1 MNVNQESNCKT
12 YLIHIR
18 PNQLLTKDEYQKIYL
33 VIFART
39 LPNDRPSIIS
49 CLRQLA
55 LGTEVKI
62 KTNDEINE
70 ELEEVLIYWRINE
83 SVISEGLR
91 RFKSNLLSV
100 YSEDDHEYKLL
111 KRRDKKFSLLGVS
124 NIRVLSIPESVY
136 LVNQLNSYLEKYL
149 PRQVVKIL
157 K

>member
-1 MNVNQESNCKT
+1 MKEDNYNT

-18 PNQLLTKDEYQKIYL
+18 PNELITKDEYEKIYS

-39 LPNDRPSIIS
+39 LPNDRPSIKS

-62 KTNDEINE
+62 KINETNGDLDEI
-70 ELEEVLIYWRINE
+70 LIYWRINE
-83 SVISEGLR
+83 SVISEGLK
-91 RFKSNLLSV
+91 RFKSNILSV
-100 YSEDDHEYKLL
+100 YSQDDHEYKLL

-124 NIRVLSIPESVY
+124 NIRLLSIPESVY
-136 LVNQLNSYLEKYL
+136 LIHQVNSYIEKYL
-149 PRQVVKIL
+149 PRQIVKIL